1 MCYQRFDDCED
12 EVLLQLAAVKHEIV
26 AADGRYHKDCKTKF
40 HLRAKDDDENLKEIN
55 HGFLK
60 VAKEVSTDRKK
71 VWISVELDKLN
82 LDDNVIYDHRTFIQ
96 KLLNYFN
103 GDFIPFTN

>member
-1 MCYQRFDDCED
+1 M
-12 EVLLQLAAVKHEIV
+12 LQLAAVKNDIV

-40 HLRAKDDDENLKEIN
+40 HFRAKDDDENLKEIN

-71 VWISVELDKLN
+71 IWIS
-82 LDDNVIYDHRTFIQ
+82 
-96 KLLNYFN
+96 
-103 GDFIPFTN
+103 DF